1 MTSAPS
7 GKPRKQPRQATHA
20 FCAIHI
26 AQHLIGGKWT
36 LIVVW
41 HLRSG
46 RLRFGEIERAI
57 GDVSQKALTDTLKHL
72 EASGLITRTVFAEVP
87 PRVEYALTPLGRT
100 LLPIVEAIETWT
112 ARHQAELS
120 SGTDRPGVA

>member
-1 MTSAPS
+1 MVEKAAN
-7 GKPRKQPRQATHA
+7 KPPRQPTHA
-20 FCAIHI
+20 FCAIHT

-46 RLRFGEIERAI
+46 RLRFGEIEKAI
-57 GDVSQKALTDTLKHL
+57 GDISQKALTDALKHL
-72 EASGLITRTVFAEVP
+72 EASGLITRTVFPEVP

-100 LLPIVEAIETWT
+100 LLPIVEAIETWVE
-112 ARHQAELS
+112 RHHGELHGS
-120 SGTDRPGVA
+120 DPSVVA

>member
-1 MTSAPS
+1 MPS
-7 GKPRKQPRQATHA
+7 GKTAKKARQATHA
-20 FCAIHI
+20 FCAIHT
-26 AQHLIGGKWT
+26 AQQLIGGKWT

-46 RLRFGEIERAI
+46 RLRFGEIEKAI
-57 GDVSQKALTDTLKHL
+57 GDISQKALTDALKHL
-72 EASGLITRTVFAEVP
+72 ESSGLITRTVYPEVP

-112 ARHQAELS
+112 ERHQSELTGGS
-120 SGTDRPGVA
+120 DRPVVA

>member
-1 MTSAPS
+1 MTQ
-7 GKPRKQPRQATHA
+7 KTRKTPRQATHP
-20 FCAIHI
+20 FCAIHT
-26 AQHLIGGKWT
+26 AQQLIGGKWT

-57 GDVSQKALTDTLKHL
+57 GDISQKALTDALKHL
-72 EASGLITRTVFAEVP
+72 EGAGLITRTVFAEVP

-112 ARHQAELS
+112 ERHQAELT
-120 SGTDRPGVA
+120 SGADRPVVA

>member
-1 MTSAPS
+1 MPHKAPAKKT
-7 GKPRKQPRQATHA
+7 GEPTRE
-20 FCAIHI
+20 FCAIHT
-26 AQHLIGGKWT
+26 AQQLIGGKWT

-57 GDVSQKALTDTLKHL
+57 GDVSQKALTDALKHL
-72 EASGLITRTVFAEVP
+72 DGAGLITRTVFAEVP

-100 LLPIVEAIETWT
+100 LLPIVEAIETWIE
-112 ARHQAELS
+112 RHQADLT
-120 SGTDRPGVA
+120 SGAARPVVA

>member
-1 MTSAPS
+1 MPHKAA
-7 GKPRKQPRQATHA
+7 KPRQGTQA
-20 FCAIHI
+20 FCAIHT

-46 RLRFGEIERAI
+46 RLRFGELEKAI
-57 GDVSQKALTDTLKHL
+57 GDISQKALTDTLKYL
-72 EASGLITRTVFAEVP
+72 EGSALITRTVFPEVP

-100 LLPIVEAIETWT
+100 LLPIVEAIETWVQ
-112 ARHQAELS
+112 RHHSELAGHDPS
-120 SGTDRPGVA
+120 VVA

>member
-1 MTSAPS
+1 MAPEL
-7 GKPRKQPRQATHA
+7 PRKPPRQATHA
-20 FCAIHI
+20 FCAIHT
-26 AQHLIGGKWT
+26 AQQLIGGKWT
-36 LIVVW
+36 LVVVW

-57 GDVSQKALTDTLKHL
+57 GDVSQKALTDALKHL
-72 EASGLITRTVFAEVP
+72 EGVGLITRTVFAEVP

-112 ARHQAELS
+112 ERHQTELA
-120 SGTDRPGVA
+120 GGADRPVVA

>member
-1 MTSAPS
+1 MS
-7 GKPRKQPRQATHA
+7 RKAVKGPRQATHA
-20 FCAIHI
+20 FCAIHT

-36 LIVVW
+36 LVVVW

-72 EASGLITRTVFAEVP
+72 EAVGLITRTVFPEVP

-112 ARHQAELS
+112 TRHQAELS
-120 SGTDRPGVA
+120 GGTDHPVVA

>member
-1 MTSAPS
+1 MSPRAADRAA
-7 GKPRKQPRQATHA
+7 KPPRQPTQA
-20 FCAIHI
+20 FCAIHT

-46 RLRFGEIERAI
+46 RLRFGAIEKAI
-57 GDVSQKALTDTLKHL
+57 GDISQKALTDALKHL
-72 EASGLITRTVFAEVP
+72 EGAGLITRTVFPEVP

-100 LLPIVEAIETWT
+100 LLPIVEAIETWVE
-112 ARHQAELS
+112 RHHADLAGGDPS
-120 SGTDRPGVA
+120 VVA